1 VKKKKLIHFFI
12 SGIRFNEIKK
22 KKYFKKSITEIIK
35 ILFMLVNFFYYFY
48 FFFSE
53 SLKLS
58 DIIKLDKNK
67 LSNYNLNNNQK
78 EIIYENIK
86 INDLKNSIINI
97 SLLEF
102 STKMIL
108 GQVTSFFFLSL
119 PLTLIK
125 YYLSQKLIY
134 QK

>member
-1 VKKKKLIHFFI
+1 MKKKKLIHFFI